1 MAYGR
6 CLPTPALGSK
16 PCLVPFFLLL
26 SPSSP
31 PWPRV
36 RHGSYPASDT
46 VGRSPLPAKNLLSK
60 EDKGSISGIRVLC
73 LLHRFGLRTAGLN
86 GERASRKTKKP
97 GSQPPPLQPRG
108 TDPGHPDAFP
118 TGGLFSPE
126 FLMAQGQAPGTQ
138 MGLLHRVIL
147 SWTGW
152 WLQSPPCPLPLTT

>member
-1 MAYGR
+1 MAAASPLLLWG
-6 CLPTPALGSK
+6 PNPASFPSFFILATLATGEARLL
-16 PCLVPFFLLL
+16 PCLRY
-26 SPSSP
+26 SGQKP
-31 PWPRV
+31 PPPRN
-36 RHGSYPASDT
+36 
-46 VGRSPLPAKNLLSK
+46 LPSK

-86 GERASRKTKKP
+86 GERASRKSKKA

-126 FLMAQGQAPGTQ
+126 FLMAQGQALGTQ

-152 WLQSPPCPLPLTT
+152 WLQSPPCPPPHTT